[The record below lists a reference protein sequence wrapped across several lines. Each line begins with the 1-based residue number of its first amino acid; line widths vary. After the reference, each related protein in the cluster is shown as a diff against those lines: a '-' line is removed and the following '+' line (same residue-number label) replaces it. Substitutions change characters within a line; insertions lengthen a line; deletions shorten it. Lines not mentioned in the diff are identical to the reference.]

1 MKHYL
6 VRRIVVLTLV
16 AACGA
21 GSVFLTSNVFRF
33 WSFPSPIKTLLL
45 FAAGILGLVLGLL
58 LVPRLVNGTIWLVNK
73 GEQYFQKIPIIDL
86 LVGVLGLIVALI
98 IANLFG
104 SILTAFGW
112 LGKIVWLGLSVLL
125 GYLGLSIGI
134 KKGEELWSLITSIP
148 RMGKEKGFKEVRT
161 PGQLKII
168 DTSAVID
175 GRIADLCASGFI
187 EGTLL
192 VPVFVLDELH
202 HIADSND
209 VLKRNRGRRGLD
221 ILNRMR
227 KEGHVKIQ
235 VYEDVQGLANIPE
248 VDTKLVQLAKRLNAK
263 IITTDF
269 NLNKVAELQGVKVLN
284 VNELA
289 NALKPIVLPG
299 EEMVVQVV
307 RDGKEAGQ
315 GVAYLDDGTMI
326 VVDGGKKYIGKPVRA
341 TVTSV
346 LQTTAGRMI
355 FAKLKNLR
363 EDNNE
368 KVDGVNAVG

>member
-1 MKHYL
+1 M
-6 VRRIVVLTLV
+6 VRR
-16 AACGA
+16 A
-21 GSVFLTSNVFRF
+21 VFLILVLGCGTGGIFLAVNLLRF
-33 WSFPSPIKTLLL
+33 WYLADSVKIALLVV
-45 FAAGILGLVLGLL
+45 AGILGLLLGILFA
-58 LVPRLVNGTIWLVNK
+58 PRLINGVIWVVNK
-73 GEQYFQKIPIIDL
+73 GEQHFQKIPVIDL
-86 LVGVLGLIVALI
+86 VVGVLGLIIALI

-104 SILTAFGW
+104 NILASFGW
-112 LGKIVWLGLSVLL
+112 LGKIIWLGVTMLL

-134 KKGEELWSLITSIP
+134 KKGEELWSTVSSLS
-148 RMGKEKGFKEVRT
+148 RAGKEKGNREQRNT
-161 PGQLKII
+161 GQVKIV

-192 VPVFVLDELH
+192 VPVFVLDELQ

-227 KEGHVKIQ
+227 KEAHVKIQ
-235 VYEDVQGLANIPE
+235 IYEDVQALANIPE
-248 VDTKLVQLAKRLNAK
+248 VDAKLVQLAKRLNAK

-363 EDNNE
+363 EDGGE
-368 KVDGVNAVG
+368 KLDGVNAVG

>member
-1 MKHYL
+1 M
-6 VRRIVVLTLV
+6 VRR
-16 AACGA
+16 A
-21 GSVFLTSNVFRF
+21 VFLILVIGCGTSGVFLAANLLRF
-33 WSFPSPIKTLLL
+33 WHLADSVKIALLVV
-45 FAAGILGLVLGLL
+45 AGILGLLLGILFA
-58 LVPRLVNGTIWLVNK
+58 PRLINGVIWVVNK
-73 GEQYFQKIPIIDL
+73 GEQHFQKIPVIDL
-86 LVGVLGLIVALI
+86 VVGVLGLIIALI

-104 SILTAFGW
+104 NILASFGW
-112 LGKIVWLGLSVLL
+112 LGKIIWLGVTMLL

-134 KKGEELWSLITSIP
+134 KKGEELWSTVSSLS
-148 RMGKEKGFKEVRT
+148 RASKEKSSREQRH
-161 PGQLKII
+161 PGQVKIV

-192 VPVFVLDELH
+192 VPVFVLDELQ

-227 KEGHVKIQ
+227 KEAHVKIQ
-235 VYEDVQGLANIPE
+235 IYEDVQMLANIPE
-248 VDTKLVQLAKRLNAK
+248 VDAKLVQLAKRLNAK

-363 EDNNE
+363 EDGGE
-368 KVDGVNAVG
+368 KLDGVNAVG